1 MQSSNP
7 LISVVIPA
15 FNEQANIVQV
25 IAQTESALDSLNL
38 PYEVIVVDDG
48 SCDNTKRYASNNGA
62 KLISYNVNRGK
73 GYAMRVGL
81 AKAKGQLLVTID
93 ADGSFKPNEIPRMIK
108 PLLNGIDVVIGSRF
122 LSNNGDV
129 TSKLH
134 IFGNMFFNIL
144 IMVLTQKRITDSQ
157 TGFRAFKRKV
167 LKKLTLFSEGFEIET
182 ELTIKTLQNGF
193 KIHEEPISCSKRR
206 NGRSKV
212 NTLSDGFSILKTIF
226 KASFI

>member
-48 SCDNTKRYASNNGA
+48 SNDNTKRYASNNGA

-73 GYAMRVGL
+73 GYAMRVGF
-81 AKAKGQLLVTID
+81 AQAKGKILVTID

-108 PLLNGIDVVIGSRF
+108 PLLNGIDVVVGSRF
-122 LSNNGDV
+122 LAKNGEV

-134 IFGNMFFNIL
+134 IFGNSIFNTL
-144 IMVLTQKRITDSQ
+144 IMLLTQKRITDSQ
-157 TGFRAFKRKV
+157 TGFRAFTRKV
-167 LKKLTLFSEGFEIET
+167 LKELKLFSEGFEIET
-182 ELTIKTLQNGF
+182 ELTIKMLQNGF
-193 KIHEEPISCSKRR
+193 KIQEEPISCSKRR
-206 NGRSKV
+206 HGRSKL
-212 NTLSDGFSILKTIF
+212 NTFSDGFSILKTII
-226 KASFI
+226 KANFI